1 MFAVLM
7 PWIVGHVST
16 ISHIYM
22 PWGTGHVLMTW
33 ATLGHIYMS
42 W

>member
-7 PWIVGHVST
+7 PWIVGHVSS

-22 PWGTGHVLMTW
+22 PWGTGHVF
-33 ATLGHIYMS
+33 MS
-42 W
+42 WVTHVFMPW